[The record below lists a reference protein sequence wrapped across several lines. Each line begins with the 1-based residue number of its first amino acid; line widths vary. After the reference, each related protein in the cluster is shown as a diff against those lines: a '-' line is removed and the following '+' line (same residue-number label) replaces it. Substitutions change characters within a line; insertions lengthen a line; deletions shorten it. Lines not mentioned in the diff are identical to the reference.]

1 VAGCCGSKA
10 TTHAPSTPAIAVVQ
24 LAPESVLRRTP
35 RPWLAASNT
44 AGCVGDTAIDQT
56 GRSGDPGCWAPVAVQ
71 RASAAETATTVKSNP
86 AASVMGVSSVMR
98 RGNLTWVPGKT
109 E

>member
-1 VAGCCGSKA
+1 MPV
-10 TTHAPSTPAIAVVQ
+10 IADDQV
-24 LAPESVLRRTP
+24 APESVLRSTP
-35 RPWLAASNT
+35 RPWVAASQT

-56 GRSGDPGCWAPVAVQ
+56 GRSDDPGCWAPVEVQ
-71 RASAAETATTVKSNP
+71 RVSAAETATTAASNP

-98 RGNLTWVPGKT
+98 RGNVTWVPGKT